1 MSFGDWPSGRT
12 HQAPGK
18 RATTAPASPGAI
30 TVDEV
35 SLANVEEFTRVTAEG
50 WEIDAP
56 PLGVLHRRMLTE
68 PARRHHLFIARHEG
82 TAAAIG
88 SYVALERSAYLNGGV
103 VLPAFRGRGLYRALV
118 NARLRDAHA
127 RGLALA
133 TSVARAETSAPILAS
148 LGFEAVC
155 SFAFFLNGTSPGR

>member
-1 MSFGDWPSGRT
+1 
-12 HQAPGK
+12 
-18 RATTAPASPGAI
+18 
-30 TVDEV
+30 
-35 SLANVEEFTRVTAEG
+35 
-50 WEIDAP
+50 
-56 PLGVLHRRMLTE
+56 MLTE

-118 NARLRDAHA
+118 HARLRDAHA

-148 LGFEAVC
+148 LGFETVC
-155 SFAFFLNGTSPGR
+155 SFTFFLNG